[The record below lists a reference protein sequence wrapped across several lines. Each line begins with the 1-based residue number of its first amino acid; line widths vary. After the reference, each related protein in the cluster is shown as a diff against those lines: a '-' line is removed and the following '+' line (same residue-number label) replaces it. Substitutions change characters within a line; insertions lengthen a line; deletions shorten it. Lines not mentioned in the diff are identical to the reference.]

1 MAQAKTGCIRE
12 WDQCND
18 PPCHPADSYWNGC
31 SLCIDRA
38 GIAAA
43 IRALVD
49 QVVPEEQLHPPFDVP
64 VWPERAQARRDLN
77 LAIWARQEVR
87 TKLLAIAA
95 ELDGGA
101 PQPTSTE
108 TTNG

>member
-1 MAQAKTGCIRE
+1 MTTPRPLSLAAQAVLDAAYDASMSLPVNIRY
-12 WDQCND
+12 DLLD
-18 PPCHPADSYWNGC
+18 VA
-31 SLCIDRA
+31 
-38 GIAAA
+38 AAA
-43 IRALVD
+43 IRALVE

-87 TKLLAIAA
+87 AQQLAIAA

-101 PQPTSTE
+101 PQHTPTE
-108 TTNG
+108 TF